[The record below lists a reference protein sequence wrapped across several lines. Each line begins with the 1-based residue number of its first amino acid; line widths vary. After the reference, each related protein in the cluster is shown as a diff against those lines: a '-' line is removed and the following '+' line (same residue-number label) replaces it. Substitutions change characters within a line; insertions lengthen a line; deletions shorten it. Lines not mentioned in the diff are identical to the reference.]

1 MRPHLLDPTGD
12 LDPEGPVPPWTAD
25 LVADLGLDLVLDA
38 MADGDRLVR
47 TVVRTVLL
55 APAPPVPVVRYRHD
69 VLADCLRTPEV
80 VRGLYDDLGALLD
93 AARRVHGS
101 FLRSPAHRLRRSRQV
116 LELCLPVL
124 RDVRDRTGAQRGVW
138 RSAGLGALV
147 ATLATELD
155 EEFFAAADGHLRLLA
170 DPTTVLRAGFG
181 PGLRG
186 VGHTLVQ
193 PAEDTRSWIARLA
206 TPHPGELVY
215 RVPERDEAG
224 ARALGEVRDRGLASV
239 ADAVGEA
246 AEHVL
251 DFCRALRTELAF
263 YVGALALADRLGP
276 AGVPLC
282 VPDVAPSAGAGA
294 GAPAGVRV
302 DDLRD
307 IALALAGV
315 ADVVGTDLD
324 ERDARLVL
332 VTGAN
337 RGGKSTFLRALG
349 QAQLMAQ
356 AGTLVAA
363 RSAALPRARHV
374 VSHFRRG
381 EDEGL
386 HSGKL
391 TEELARMSDL
401 VDHVAP
407 GDLVLAN
414 ESFASTDEREGA
426 EIARQVLEPLLGAGV
441 RVALVTH
448 LTDLALGWSDEP
460 PAPTAFLRADP
471 PSTAQQPFRLRP
483 GRPAATSHGVELAD
497 RLLPAT

>member
-1 MRPHLLDPTGD
+1 MRPHLLDPGAD
-12 LDPEGPVPPWTAD
+12 LDLDATEPPWAAD
-25 LVADLGLDLVLDA
+25 LVADLGLDPVLDA

-47 TVVRTVLL
+47 AVARAVLL
-55 APAPPVPVVRYRHD
+55 APAPPVPVVRHRHD
-69 VLADCLRTPEV
+69 VLADCLRTPRV
-80 VRGLYDDLGALLD
+80 VRGLYADLGALLD

-101 FLRSPAHRLRRSRQV
+101 FLRTPAHRLRRSRQI

-124 RDVRDRTGAQRGVW
+124 RDMRDRTVEQRDGW
-138 RSAGLGALV
+138 SSTGLGALA
-147 ATLATELD
+147 ATLAAELD
-155 EEFFAAADGHLRLLA
+155 EAFFDSAGEHLRLLA
-170 DPTTVLRAGFG
+170 DPTTVMRAGLG
-181 PGLRG
+181 PGLQG
-186 VGHTLVQ
+186 VGHALVL
-193 PAEDTRSWIARLA
+193 PAEDHRSWIARLA

-224 ARALGEVRDRGLASV
+224 ARALAELRDRGLVSV

-263 YVGALALADRLGP
+263 YVGALALAERLAP
-276 AGVPLC
+276 TGVPLC
-282 VPDVAPSAGAGA
+282 VPDIAVGGEAVL
-294 GAPAGVRV
+294 VRV
-302 DDLRD
+302 GDLRD
-307 IALALAGV
+307 VALALVGA
-315 ADVVGTDLD
+315 ADVVGNDL
-324 ERDARLVL
+324 EARDARLVL

-349 QAQLMAQ
+349 QAQLMGQ

-363 RSAALPRARHV
+363 RHAALPRARHV

-391 TEELARMSDL
+391 AEELARMSTL
-401 VDHVAP
+401 VDHLAP

-426 EIARQVLEPLLGAGV
+426 EIARQVLEPLLDAGV

-448 LTDLALGWSDEP
+448 LTDLALGWSDAP
-460 PAPTAFLRADP
+460 PAPTVYLRADP
-471 PSTAQQPFRLRP
+471 PSSAPEPFRLRP
-483 GRPAATSHGVELAD
+483 GRPESTSHGVELAD
-497 RLLPAT
+497 RLLPAG

>member
-1 MRPHLLDPTGD
+1 MRPRLLDPAAD
-12 LDPEGPVPPWTAD
+12 LDLDRPEPPWAAD
-25 LVADLGLDLVLDA
+25 LVADLGLDPVLDA
-38 MADGDRLVR
+38 MAAGDRLVR
-47 TVVRTVLL
+47 AVGRAVLL
-55 APAPPVPVVRYRHD
+55 APAPPVPVVRHRHD
-69 VLADCLRTPEV
+69 VLADCLRTPQV
-80 VRGLYDDLGALLD
+80 VRGLYVDLGALLD

-101 FLRSPAHRLRRSRQV
+101 FLRSPAHRLRRSRQI

-124 RDVRDRTGAQRGVW
+124 RDVRDRTVAQRDVW
-138 RSAGLGALV
+138 RSGGLGALA
-147 ATLATELD
+147 ATLAAELD
-155 EEFFAAADGHLRLLA
+155 EEFFDSVGEHLKLLA

-181 PGLRG
+181 PGLQG
-186 VGHTLVQ
+186 VGHALVL
-193 PAEDTRSWIARLA
+193 PAEDRRSWIARLA
-206 TPHPGELVY
+206 APHPGELVY
-215 RVPERDEAG
+215 RVPDRDEAG
-224 ARALGEVRDRGLASV
+224 ARALAELRDRGLASV

-251 DFCRALRTELAF
+251 DFCRALRNELAF

-282 VPDVAPSAGAGA
+282 VPDVADGDAAA
-294 GAPAGVRV
+294 AMRL

-307 IALALAGV
+307 VALALVGV
-315 ADVVGTDLD
+315 ADVVGNDL
-324 ERDARLVL
+324 EARDARLVL
-332 VTGAN
+332 ITGAN

-349 QAQLMAQ
+349 QAQLMGQ

-363 RSAALPRARHV
+363 RQAALPRARHV

-386 HSGKL
+386 RSGKL
-391 TEELARMSDL
+391 TEELARMSAL
-401 VDHVAP
+401 VDHLGR

-426 EIARQVLEPLLGAGV
+426 EIARQVLEPLLDAGV

-448 LTDLALGWSDEP
+448 LTDLALGWSEAP
-460 PAPTAFLRADP
+460 PAATVYLRADP

-483 GRPAATSHGVELAD
+483 GRPESTSHGVELAD
-497 RLLPAT
+497 RLLPAD

>member
-1 MRPHLLDPTGD
+1 MRPHLLDPAHD
-12 LDPEGPVPPWTAD
+12 LDPERPDPAWAVD

-38 MADGDRLVR
+38 AADGDRLVR
-47 TVVRTVLL
+47 SVVRTVLL
-55 APAPPVPVVRYRHD
+55 APAPPVAVVRHRHD
-69 VLADCLRTPEV
+69 VLTDCLRTPEV
-80 VRGLYDDLGALLD
+80 VRGLYADLGTLLD

-116 LELCLPVL
+116 LELCLPAL
-124 RDVRDRTGAQRGVW
+124 RGVRDRTAAQRDVW
-138 RSAGLGALV
+138 RSAGL
-147 ATLATELD
+147 ATLASTLAAELD
-155 EEFFAAADGHLRLLA
+155 EAFFDEAGAHLRLLA
-170 DPTTVLRAGFG
+170 DPTTMLRAGFG
-181 PGLRG
+181 PGLHG
-186 VGHTLVQ
+186 VGHTLVR
-193 PAEDTRSWIARLA
+193 PEHDTRSWIARLGN
-206 TPHPGELVY
+206 PHPGELVY

-224 ARALGEVRDRGLASV
+224 ARELGELRDRGLASV

-263 YVGALALADRLGP
+263 YVGILTLVDRLGP
-276 AGVPLC
+276 AGVPWC
-282 VPDVAPSAGAGA
+282 VPDVVPAAPG
-294 GAPAGVRV
+294 GAPVRLRV

-307 IALALAGV
+307 VALALAGV
-315 ADVVGTDLD
+315 ADVVGTTVDA
-324 ERDARLVL
+324 RDARLVL

-356 AGTLVAA
+356 AGGPVAA
-363 RSAALPRARHV
+363 GQAELPRATHV

-391 TEELARMSDL
+391 TEELARMSAL
-401 VDHVAP
+401 VDHLAP

-426 EIARQVLEPLLGAGV
+426 EIARQVLEPLLDAGV
-441 RVALVTH
+441 RVVLVTH
-448 LTDLALGWSDEP
+448 LTDLALGWADAP
-460 PAPTAFLRADP
+460 PAPTVYLRADP
-471 PSTAQQPFRLRP
+471 PSTAERPFRLRP
-483 GRPAATSHGVELAD
+483 GLPATTSHGVELAD
-497 RLLPAT
+497 LLLPER